1 VPGSQ
6 SSERLGGQ
14 SGLPVRGR
22 QTVGFLTELCRQNR
36 RSTGRRGRHRGG
48 LRTGQRR
55 LTL

>member
-22 QTVGFLTELCRQNR
+22 QAVGFLTELCRQNR